1 MFLTLLTVLSEIAL
15 LFLFLWM
22 AKTAYPDRYAQTFLA
37 NPTKRRELISC
48 LILGI
53 VYWNIT
59 GYLDD
64 EQERDEALWNLT
76 KKANFRKAYCAYLG
90 EFPTGAYAAQ
100 ANLQCHP
107 VVESISEAVEVK
119 TIPHLPNDPHCQGN
133 CVEGYGSYT
142 FVNKD
147 SYKGQWK
154 AGQMNGQGSYT
165 FANGDNYEGD
175 FSENKKAGFGVF
187 TLGNGSEYRGQFVA
201 DAYDGQGTYTSVNG
215 DKYVGHFKKGKK
227 DGQGDYI
234 FANGEKYVGEFK
246 QDKKDGQGSYF
257 FINGNRYIGAFK
269 NDKRE
274 GQGTYTTAAGL
285 ETTGDWKNNQLV
297 P

>member
-22 AKTAYPDRYAQTFLA
+22 AKTAYPDWHSHSFLS
-37 NPTKRRELISC
+37 NSRNRNWLIGTV
-48 LILGI
+48 IFGI
-53 VYWNIT
+53 FYWNIT

-64 EQERDEALWNLT
+64 EREHDEALWNLT
-76 KKANFRKAYCAYLG
+76 KKANSRKAYCAYLDK
-90 EFPTGAYAAQ
+90 FPTGSYAAQ

-119 TIPHLPNDPHCQGN
+119 TTPNLPNDPHCQGN
-133 CVEGYGSYT
+133 CVDGYGSYT
-142 FVNKD
+142 FVGGD

-175 FSENKKAGFGVF
+175 FAENKKAGFGVF
-187 TLGNGSEYRGQFVA
+187 TFGNGNEYRGQFVA
-201 DAYDGQGTYTSVNG
+201 DVYDGQGTYRSANG
-215 DKYVGHFKKGKK
+215 DSYTGPFKQGKK
-227 DGQGDYI
+227 EGHGNYI

-257 FINGNRYIGAFK
+257 FVNGDRYTGAFK

-285 ETTGDWKNNQLV
+285 ETTGYWKNNQLV